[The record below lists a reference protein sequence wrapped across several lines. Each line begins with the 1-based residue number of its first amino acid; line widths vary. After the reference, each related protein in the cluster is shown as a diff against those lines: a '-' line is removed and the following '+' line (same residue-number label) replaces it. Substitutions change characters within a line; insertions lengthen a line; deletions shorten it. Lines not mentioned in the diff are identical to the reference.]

1 MRSSAEPGD
10 FRTGALVLLAFL
22 LVFAGVI
29 WVSPVRGPRP
39 IQFTTEMRELG
50 GVSLET
56 PVELN
61 GFKVGQVDQVDPYIA
76 GDGRLHFRIRMA
88 ITWQPATPEQTPYRQ
103 GLHVRV
109 APPALDV
116 FGSATLHLEP
126 AIHPGAPLVSGTQL
140 PSDADTP
147 MLAKADSRIDSL
159 ARQVA
164 MTLAESRAMMAA
176 FRSTADASS
185 EAVRSAGAMTSKV
198 DAHLVEL
205 TAGTMKTMARADSAM
220 QSLQH
225 VEVGAKNATDSV
237 NALLGDTRSALK
249 QVSTMLGKTGP
260 RVDEALFNLNETTAL
275 LTHFMRNVTER
286 PTRLITGVTPPPAR
300 VWKDTSAGQP

>member
-1 MRSSAEPGD
+1 MRASAEPGD
-10 FRTGALVLLAFL
+10 FQTGALVLFAIV
-22 LVFAGVI
+22 LVIAGVI

-39 IQFTTEMRELG
+39 IEFYTEMRELG

-56 PVELN
+56 PVVLN
-61 GFKVGQVDQVDPYIA
+61 GFKVGQVDKVDPYIA
-76 GDGRLHFRIRMA
+76 GDGRLHFHVGMS
-88 ITWQPATPEQTPYRQ
+88 ITWQPASPERTPYRD

-126 AIHPGAPLVSGTQL
+126 AARPGAPLKSGTQL
-140 PSDADTP
+140 PSDSDTP

-164 MTLAESRAMMAA
+164 LTLAESRAMMAA
-176 FRSTADASS
+176 FRATAEASS
-185 EAVRSAGAMTSKV
+185 DAIKGAGEMSNKV

-220 QSLQH
+220 LALQQI
-225 VEVGAKNATDSV
+225 ELGAKNATDSV
-237 NALLGDTRSALK
+237 NALLGDTRNALK
-249 QVSTMLGKTGP
+249 QVSVMLGKTGP
-260 RVDEALFNLNETTAL
+260 RVDEALFNLDETTSL
-275 LTHFMRNVTER
+275 LTHFLRNITER

-300 VWKDTSAGQP
+300 VYRDTSGSRP

>member
-1 MRSSAEPGD
+1 MRASAEPGD
-10 FRTGALVLLAFL
+10 FRTGLLVLLAFV
-22 LVFAGVI
+22 LVVAGVI
-29 WVSPVRGPRP
+29 WVSPVRGPKP
-39 IQFTTEMRELG
+39 IELFTEMRELG

-56 PVELN
+56 PVVLN
-61 GFKVGQVDQVDPYIA
+61 GFKVGQVDKVDPYIA
-76 GDGRLHFRIRMA
+76 QDGRLHFRIGMA
-88 ITWQPATPEQTPYRQ
+88 ITWQPSAPEQTPYRD

-126 AIHPGAPLVSGTQL
+126 AAHPGAPLASGTQL

-164 MTLAESRAMMAA
+164 LTLAESRAMMAA
-176 FRSTADASS
+176 FRSTAEASS
-185 EAVRSAGAMTSKV
+185 EAIKGAGAMTSKV
-198 DAHLVEL
+198 DEHLVEL

-220 QSLQH
+220 QALEH
-225 VEVGAKNATDSV
+225 IELGAKSATDSV

-260 RVDEALFNLNETTAL
+260 RVDEALFNLDETTSL
-275 LTHFMRNVTER
+275 LTHFLRNITER
-286 PTRLITGVTPPPAR
+286 PTRLITGVTPPAPR
-300 VWKDTSAGQP
+300 VYRDTTVPPP

>member
-1 MRSSAEPGD
+1 MRATAEPGD
-10 FRTGALVLLAFL
+10 FRTGALVLLAIV
-22 LVFAGVI
+22 LVIAGVI
-29 WVSPVRGPRP
+29 WVSPARGPRP
-39 IQFTTEMRELG
+39 IEFFTEMRELG

-56 PVELN
+56 PVVLN
-61 GFKVGQVDQVDPYIA
+61 GFKVGQVDKVDPYI
-76 GDGRLHFRIRMA
+76 GSDGRLHFRIGMA
-88 ITWQPATPEQTPYRQ
+88 ITWRPPTPAQTPYRE

-126 AIHPGAPLVSGTQL
+126 AAKPGAPLKSGTQL

-164 MTLAESRAMMAA
+164 QTLAESRAMMAA
-176 FRSTADASS
+176 FRSTAEASS
-185 EAVRSAGAMTSKV
+185 EAIRGAGAMTNKV
-198 DAHLVEL
+198 DQHLVEL

-220 QSLQH
+220 QALQQIEH
-225 VEVGAKNATDSV
+225 GAKNATDSV
-237 NALLGDTRSALK
+237 NALLGDTRNALR
-249 QVSTMLGKTGP
+249 QVSAMMGKTGP
-260 RVDEALFNLNETTAL
+260 RVDEALFNLDETTSL
-275 LTHFMRNVTER
+275 LTHFLRNITER

-300 VWKDTSAGQP
+300 VYRDTSGPRP

>member
-1 MRSSAEPGD
+1 MRVSAEPGD
-10 FRTGALVLLAFL
+10 FRTGMLVLLAFV
-22 LVFAGVI
+22 LVFAGVV
-29 WVSPVRGPRP
+29 WVSPARGPRP
-39 IQFTTEMRELG
+39 IEFYTEMRELG

-56 PVELN
+56 PVVLN
-61 GFKVGQVDQVDPYIA
+61 GFKVGQVDKVDPYIA
-76 GDGRLHFRIRMA
+76 GDGRLHFRIGMS
-88 ITWQPATPEQTPYRQ
+88 ITWQPSSPEQTPYRD

-126 AIHPGAPLVSGTQL
+126 AAKPGAPLKSGTQL

-159 ARQVA
+159 AQQVA
-164 MTLAESRAMMAA
+164 LTLAESRAMMAT
-176 FRSTADASS
+176 FRSTAEASS
-185 EAVRSAGAMTSKV
+185 DAIKGAGAMTSKV

-220 QSLQH
+220 QSLQLIEH
-225 VEVGAKNATDSV
+225 GAKNATDSV

-249 QVSTMLGKTGP
+249 QASAMMGKTGP
-260 RVDEALFNLNETTAL
+260 RVDEALFNLDETTAL
-275 LTHFMRNVTER
+275 LTHFLRNITER

-300 VWKDTSAGQP
+300 VYRDTTAPPP

>member
-1 MRSSAEPGD
+1 M
-10 FRTGALVLLAFL
+10 LVLLAFA
-22 LVFAGVI
+22 LVLAGVI

-39 IQFTTEMRELG
+39 IEFYTVMRELG

-56 PVELN
+56 PVVLN
-61 GFKVGQVDQVDPYIA
+61 GFKVGQVDKVDPYIA
-76 GDGRLHFRIRMA
+76 EDGRLHFRIRMA
-88 ITWQPATPEQTPYRQ
+88 ITWRPSAPEQTPYRD

-126 AIHPGAPLVSGTQL
+126 AARPGAPLASGSQL

-164 MTLAESRAMMAA
+164 LTLAESRAMMAA
-176 FRSTADASS
+176 FRSTAEASS
-185 EAVRSAGAMTSKV
+185 EAIKGAGAMTTKV

-220 QSLQH
+220 QALQH
-225 VEVGAKNATDSV
+225 VELGAKNATDSV

-249 QVSTMLGKTGP
+249 QVSSMMGKTGP
-260 RVDEALFNLNETTAL
+260 KVDEALFNLDETTAL
-275 LTHFMRNVTER
+275 LNHFLRNITER

-300 VWKDTSAGQP
+300 VWKDTTTPPK

>member
-1 MRSSAEPGD
+1 MV
-10 FRTGALVLLAFL
+10 VLLAFV

-29 WVSPVRGPRP
+29 WVSPARGPKP
-39 IQFTTEMRELG
+39 IEFFTEMRELG

-56 PVELN
+56 PVVLN
-61 GFKVGQVDQVDPYIA
+61 GFKVGQVDKVDPYIA
-76 GDGRLHFRIRMA
+76 GDGRLHFHIGMA
-88 ITWQPATPEQTPYRQ
+88 ITWQPAAPERTPYRD

-126 AIHPGAPLVSGTQL
+126 AAHPGAPLASGTQL

-176 FRSTADASS
+176 FRSTAEASS
-185 EAVRSAGAMTSKV
+185 EAIKGAGAMTNKV
-198 DAHLVEL
+198 DEHLVEL

-220 QSLQH
+220 LALQQI
-225 VEVGAKNATDSV
+225 ELGAKSATDSV

-260 RVDEALFNLNETTAL
+260 RVDEALFNLDETTAL
-275 LTHFMRNVTER
+275 LNHFLRNITER

-300 VWKDTSAGQP
+300 LYRDTIAPPP